1 MGPTATGKTSLAI
14 ELAKHAP
21 VDLISV
27 DSAMVYKHMDIGTAK
42 PSAEVLAEF
51 PHALVDIRQ
60 PEEDYSVREFFDDA
74 NVAVKKALESEK
86 IPVLVGGSMMY
97 FNAFK
102 FGLTDLPGKND
113 EIREELR
120 QEKLE
125 FGLDHMY
132 AKLQEIDPIA
142 AQNIHP
148 KNWIRIERALEVFS
162 LTNEPI
168 SSLWQKRPKITAEQR
183 HDCRLDEYAVTEY
196 SRNLLHDR
204 IARRLEQMFEDG
216 LWDEVCALRQRPNL
230 KASSLAMQGV
240 GYKQIW
246 EAIDERDE
254 TSEAQKSNVQE
265 KILFATRQLARRQLI
280 WLRSWKSIP
289 DSNRL
294 SLQTT
299 AENILAT
306 L

>member
-1 MGPTATGKTSLAI
+1 MGPTATGKTNLGI
-14 ELAKHAP
+14 KLAKLTA

-27 DSAMVYKHMDIGTAK
+27 DSAMVYKHMNIGTAK
-42 PSAEVLAEF
+42 PSAEVLAEC
-51 PHALVDIRQ
+51 PHALVDIRL

-74 NVAVKKALESEK
+74 NVAVNKALESER

-102 FGLTDLPGKND
+102 YGLTDLPGRND
-113 EIREELR
+113 DVRAELR
-120 QEKLE
+120 KEKLE
-125 FGLDHMY
+125 LGLRHMY

-142 AQNIHP
+142 AENIHP
-148 KNWIRIERALEVFS
+148 KNWVRIERALEVFA
-162 LTNEPI
+162 LTKEPI
-168 SSLWQKRPKITAEQR
+168 SSLWQKRPKISAEQR
-183 HDCRLDEYAVTEY
+183 HDCRLDEFAVTEY
-196 SRNLLHDR
+196 SRELLHDR
-204 IARRLEQMFEDG
+204 IAKRLEQMFEDG
-216 LWDEVCALRQRPNL
+216 LWEEVRTLRQRPNL

-246 EAIDERDE
+246 EAMDENDE
-254 TSEAQKSNVQE
+254 AGEEQQSKVQE

-294 SLQTT
+294 SLHTT
-299 AENILAT
+299 AENILAE

>member
-1 MGPTATGKTSLAI
+1 MGPTATGKTNLGI
-14 ELAKHAP
+14 KLAKLTA

-27 DSAMVYKHMDIGTAK
+27 DSAMVYKHMNIGTAK
-42 PSAEVLAEF
+42 PSAEVLAEC
-51 PHALVDIRQ
+51 PHALVDIRL

-74 NVAVKKALESEK
+74 NMAVNKALESER

-102 FGLTDLPGKND
+102 YGLTDLPGRND
-113 EIREELR
+113 DVRAELR
-120 QEKLE
+120 QEKLKL
-125 FGLDHMY
+125 GLGHMY

-142 AQNIHP
+142 AENIHP
-148 KNWIRIERALEVFS
+148 KNWVRIERALEVFA
-162 LTNEPI
+162 LTKEPI

-183 HDCRLDEYAVTEY
+183 HDCRLDEFAVTEY
-196 SRNLLHDR
+196 SRDLLHDR
-204 IARRLEQMFEDG
+204 IAKRLEQMFEDG
-216 LWDEVCALRQRPNL
+216 LWKEVRTLRQRPNL

-246 EAIDERDE
+246 EAMDERDE
-254 TSEAQKSNVQE
+254 VREVQQSKVQE

-289 DSNRL
+289 DSHRL

-299 AENILAT
+299 AENILTT

>member
-1 MGPTATGKTSLAI
+1 MGPTATGKTDLAI
-14 ELAKHAP
+14 ELTKHAP
-21 VDLISV
+21 VVLISV

-51 PHALVDIRQ
+51 PHALVDIRL

-74 NVAVKKALESEK
+74 NLAVKNALESEK

-102 FGLTDLPGKND
+102 FGLTDLPGRND
-113 EIREELR
+113 EVREELR

-125 FGLDHMY
+125 FGLDRMY

-162 LTNEPI
+162 LANEPI
-168 SSLWQKRPKITAEQR
+168 SSLWQKRPKINAELR
-183 HDCRLDEYAVTEY
+183 HDCRLDEFVVTEY
-196 SRNLLHDR
+196 SRDLLHDR

-216 LWDEVCALRQRPNL
+216 LWDEVRGLRQRPNL

-246 EAIDERDE
+246 EAIDEKDE
-254 TSEAQKSNVQE
+254 ASEARKSSVQE

>member
-1 MGPTATGKTSLAI
+1 MGPTASGKTSLGI
-14 ELAKHAP
+14 ELAKLTA
-21 VDLISV
+21 VELISV
-27 DSAMVYKHMDIGTAK
+27 DSAMVYKHMNIGTAK
-42 PSAEVLAEF
+42 PSAQVLAEF
-51 PHALVDIRQ
+51 PHALVDIRL

-74 NVAVKKALESEK
+74 NVAVENALESGRT
-86 IPVLVGGSMMY
+86 PVLVGGSMMY

-102 FGLTDLPGKND
+102 HGLTDLPGRSD
-113 EIREELR
+113 QVRDALR

-125 FGLDHMY
+125 FGLGHMY

-142 AQNIHP
+142 ALNIHP
-148 KNWIRIERALEVFS
+148 KNWVRIERALEVFT

-168 SSLWQKRPKITAEQR
+168 SNLWRQRPKIPAEPR
-183 HDCRLDEYAVTEY
+183 HGCQLDEFAVTEY
-196 SRNLLHDR
+196 SRDLLHDR
-204 IARRLEQMFEDG
+204 IAKRLSQMFQDG
-216 LWDEVCALRQRPNL
+216 LWDEVRALRLRPKL

-246 EAIDERDE
+246 EAMDENDE
-254 TSEAQKSNVQE
+254 VGEALQSKVQE

-299 AENILAT
+299 AENILAR

>member
-102 FGLTDLPGKND
+102 FGLTDLPGRND
-113 EIREELR
+113 KVREELR

-125 FGLDHMY
+125 FGLSHMY

-142 AQNIHP
+142 AENIHP

-162 LTNEPI
+162 LTKEPI
-168 SSLWQKRPKITAEQR
+168 SGLWQKRPKITAELR
-183 HDCRLDEYAVTEY
+183 HACRLDEFVVTEY
-196 SRNLLHDR
+196 SRDLLHDR
-204 IARRLEQMFEDG
+204 IATRLEQMFEDG
-216 LWDEVCALRQRPNL
+216 LWDEVRALRQRPDL

-246 EAIDERDE
+246 EAIDEGDKNGE
-254 TSEAQKSNVQE
+254 VQKSNVQE

-299 AENILAT
+299 AENILAA

>member
-1 MGPTATGKTSLAI
+1 MGPTATGKTSLGI
-14 ELAKHAP
+14 ELAKLTA

-27 DSAMVYKHMDIGTAK
+27 DSAMVYKHMNIGTAK
-42 PSAEVLAEF
+42 PSTEVLAEF
-51 PHALVDIRQ
+51 PHALVDIRL

-74 NVAVKKALESEK
+74 NEAVENALEAGRT
-86 IPVLVGGSMMY
+86 PVLVGGSMMY

-102 FGLTDLPGKND
+102 NGLTDLPSRND
-113 EIREELR
+113 EVRDALR
-120 QEKLE
+120 LEKLE
-125 FGLDHMY
+125 FGLPHMY
-132 AKLQEIDPIA
+132 TKLQKIDPIA

-148 KNWIRIERALEVFS
+148 KNWIRIERALEVFT

-168 SSLWQKRPKITAEQR
+168 STLWRHRPKIPAEQR
-183 HDCRLDEYAVTEY
+183 HDCHLDEFVVTEY
-196 SRNLLHDR
+196 SRDLLHDR
-204 IARRLEQMFEDG
+204 IAKRLEQMFEDG
-216 LWDEVCALRQRPNL
+216 LWDEVRELRQRPRLN
-230 KASSLAMQGV
+230 ASSLAMQGV

-246 EAIDERDE
+246 EAMDENNE
-254 TSEAQKSNVQE
+254 TGERQRSEVQE

-294 SLQTT
+294 SLQST
-299 AENILAT
+299 AENILAE